1 MGAVK
6 KALVLFLVVLVVV
19 TGIPVPAA
27 GMGSMDGGDCP
38 AGMPLMSAT
47 CLAIPPGAVVMVT
60 AVLLLAFGMT
70 GRRGVGRSRAAPPLR
85 PPRLA

>member
-1 MGAVK
+1 MK
-6 KALVLFLVVLVVV
+6 KALVLLLVVLVVL

-38 AGMPLMSAT
+38 AGMPLMAVT
-47 CLAIPPGAVVMVT
+47 CVAMLPGAVALV
-60 AVLLLAFGMT
+60 AAALLLTFGAA
-70 GRRGVGRSRAAPPLR
+70 GRRGVGRSRAAPLLR